1 MKNEKE
7 NRETPETLEE
17 LRSKI
22 DVVDTTLKE
31 AFLARMELV
40 DRIAEVKR
48 QSKGTVYQP
57 GREKA
62 MIERLTAD
70 VEPRY
75 QESYIRFLKEILS
88 ISKDY
93 QGKRLSGETG
103 LGPETGSGSCGR
115 DLNAKARPGGIPGAP
130 RRWV

>member
-1 MKNEKE
+1 MKHENE
-7 NRETPETLEE
+7 NRETPDTLEE

-31 AFLARMELV
+31 AFLARMDLV

-48 QSKGTVYQP
+48 QSRGTVYQP

-62 MIERLTAD
+62 MIERLTVD

-75 QESYIRFLKEILS
+75 QESYIRFLKEILA

-93 QGKRLSGETG
+93 QGKRLSGE
-103 LGPETGSGSCGR
+103 
-115 DLNAKARPGGIPGAP
+115 NA
-130 RRWV
+130 

>member
-1 MKNEKE
+1 MKHENEK
-7 NRETPETLEE
+7 RETPDTLEE

-31 AFLARMELV
+31 AFLARMDLV

-48 QSKGTVYQP
+48 QSRGTVYQP

-62 MIERLTAD
+62 MIERLIVD

-75 QESYIRFLKEILS
+75 QESYIRFLKEILA

-93 QGKRLSGETG
+93 QGKRLSGE
-103 LGPETGSGSCGR
+103 
-115 DLNAKARPGGIPGAP
+115 NA
-130 RRWV
+130 

>member
-93 QGKRLSGETG
+93 QGKRLSGE
-103 LGPETGSGSCGR
+103 
-115 DLNAKARPGGIPGAP
+115 KA
-130 RRWV
+130 